1 MTSYDGKID
10 TKNELQRLCNIKVV
24 LRRHRTYVYG
34 LEKAKL
40 YEMMVQQE
48 P

>member
-24 LRRHRTYVYG
+24 LCRHRNYVYG

>member
-10 TKNELQRLCNIKVV
+10 TKNEFQRLCNIKVV
-24 LRRHRTYVYG
+24 LCRHRTYVYG

>member
-1 MTSYDGKID
+1 MISYDEKND
-10 TKNELQRLCNIKVV
+10 TRNEHQRLRNIKVV
-24 LRRHRTYVYG
+24 LCRHRTYVYG